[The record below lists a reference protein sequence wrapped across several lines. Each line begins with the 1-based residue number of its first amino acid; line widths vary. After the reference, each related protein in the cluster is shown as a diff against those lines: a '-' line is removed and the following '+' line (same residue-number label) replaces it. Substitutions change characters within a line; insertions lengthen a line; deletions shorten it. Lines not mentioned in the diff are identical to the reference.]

1 VHFVETRGQR
11 LPKVS
16 EFNPVRVRPVG
27 VLPLPGFEPQTLRS
41 PARCHDHKAISFDN
55 GISFLKDDLAQA

>member
-1 VHFVETRGQR
+1 VYFVATGGQR

-27 VLPLPGFEPQTLRS
+27 VFEPPTLRS
-41 PARCHDHKAISFDN
+41 PAR
-55 GISFLKDDLAQA
+55 